1 MSLTNP
7 LNLRDK
13 MIPKPDELV
22 PDILKMFSDKQNTAM
37 ISPPEGSQPVEPPKG
52 EELNPLYRRV
62 WVQDLELLK
71 SFDYGVNLGKSRVPN
86 NIVLNDIFSS
96 LLNAI
101 KQILSVELTK
111 LNSTGKYKEIYDAL
125 NSLFVILQDKCN
137 SEQSPERKINNMRVL
152 SGLHGFITSY
162 VNSVRNIK

>member
-1 MSLTNP
+1 
-7 LNLRDK
+7 
-13 MIPKPDELV
+13 MIPNPNEL
-22 PDILKMFSDKQNTAM
+22 DADLLKIFSDKQNTAM
-37 ISPPEGSQPVEPPKG
+37 INPPIGSQPDEPPKG
-52 EELNPLYRRV
+52 DEINPLYRRV

-101 KQILSVELTK
+101 KQILSIELSK

-125 NSLFVILQDKCN
+125 NSIFIILQDKCN
-137 SEQSPERKINNMRVL
+137 NEQSPERKINNMRVL
-152 SGLHGFITSY
+152 AGLHGFIVSY